1 MNILNLRFEIANP
14 FDRWEYFKPLGC
26 LSGKLPWHKAWELEH
41 SFYTGL
47 VADFEMRY
55 TRCTDHA
62 GVECCIGLL
71 GYGVAFRFY
80 DTRHWN
86 YETKSWGIYDYS
98 KYDLDY
104 YG

>member
-1 MNILNLRFEIANP
+1 MNILNLRFELANP

-26 LSGKLPWHKAWELEH
+26 LYGKLPWHKAWELEH
-41 SFYTGL
+41 SYYSRL
-47 VADFEMRY
+47 LLDAEIQWDRN
-55 TRCTDHA
+55 TDHA
-62 GVECCIGLL
+62 GLGIAIAIL

-86 YETKSWGIYDYS
+86 YETNSWGIYDYS
-98 KYDLDY
+98 KYEVDY